1 MKKLI
6 IMFLSVFLLTGC
18 TAVRINTDKID
29 TIINVVLSKDNTLY
43 NTIGKGYKYYKPR
56 GVTYIDTNEFN
67 EKLYSNGNYYYLYV
81 DINSYYYKKEFEY
94 KENNESFYSKYI
106 DINDKYGYLEINEYK
121 GKYLIEFMYNYAK
134 IEAVVNKENINE
146 VVLNASYILSTILKT
161 PSSFLTFKLTSS
173 TTRSTFETVLI
184 NLTTKIIKTTT
195 SIINNPYNITG
206 NISFNASIYS
216 PSFFSYISSIK
227 LNKLELLYFSSTL
240 ISFSNSS

>member
-6 IMFLSVFLLTGC
+6 IMLLSVFLLTGC

-94 KENNESFYSKYI
+94 KENN
-106 DINDKYGYLEINEYK
+106 K

-146 VVLNASYILSTILKT
+146 VVLNASYILSTIKYNSNVIKIMLNEDYFTNKEERYDIFT
-161 PSSFLTFKLTSS
+161 PKVEKPSNVI
-173 TTRSTFETVLI
+173 TFE
-184 NLTTKIIKTTT
+184 K
-195 SIINNPYNITG
+195 
-206 NISFNASIYS
+206 
-216 PSFFSYISSIK
+216 
-227 LNKLELLYFSSTL
+227 E
-240 ISFSNSS
+240 

>member
-6 IMFLSVFLLTGC
+6 IMLLSVFLLTGC

-146 VVLNASYILSTILKT
+146 VVLNASYILSTIKYNSNVIKIMLNEDYFTNKEERYDIFT
-161 PSSFLTFKLTSS
+161 P
-173 TTRSTFETVLI
+173 
-184 NLTTKIIKTTT
+184 KIEKP
-195 SIINNPYNITG
+195 SNVIT
-206 NISFNASIYS
+206 
-216 PSFFSYISSIK
+216 
-227 LNKLELLYFSSTL
+227 LEKE
-240 ISFSNSS
+240 

>member
-94 KENNESFYSKYI
+94 KENDESFYSKYI

-121 GKYLIEFMYNYAK
+121 GKYLIELM
-134 IEAVVNKENINE
+134 
-146 VVLNASYILSTILKT
+146 
-161 PSSFLTFKLTSS
+161 
-173 TTRSTFETVLI
+173 
-184 NLTTKIIKTTT
+184 
-195 SIINNPYNITG
+195 
-206 NISFNASIYS
+206 
-216 PSFFSYISSIK
+216 
-227 LNKLELLYFSSTL
+227 
-240 ISFSNSS
+240 